1 MHPYDYYLYE
11 GSPED
16 YGYYVGADAL
26 SYAQAPLHYAQELGA
41 GIGTTLKQ
49 AAQGAQRGGLQW
61 PTVPSMSNPFGGMT
75 DVVKNLSPQGQLDAM
90 QNDLSK
96 HADKLQAKAD
106 AALRIADDTSKHVKD
121 TSDTVKI
128 AVIAIGALGAIAIIY
143 SMVK

>member
-1 MHPYDYYLYE
+1 MYPYGYLYE

-16 YGYYVGADAL
+16 YGYGYYAGADML
-26 SYAQAPLHYAQELGA
+26 SYAQAPLHYAQELGT

-49 AAQGAQRGGLQW
+49 AAQSAQRNLPSW
-61 PTVPSMSNPFGGMT
+61 PSLPSWPQVPSLT
-75 DVVKNLSPQGQLDAM
+75 DAVKNMSPQGQLDAM
-90 QNDLSK
+90 RTDLSQ
-96 HADKLQAKAD
+96 HAEKLQAKTD
-106 AALRIADDTSKHVKD
+106 RALRVAEETASHIKD